1 MESYRFCTTGSSSL
15 DGLAETFLFLVH
27 VNLAEIL
34 FFFLVHINKKEKMT
48 EKVFLCVLI
57 MALTPFTTQAFSW
70 GDKVMQGVLTNS
82 LGAQAIKEDYKK
94 WIKEKHL
101 KVKTLVFA
109 VFKCFVLLFF
119 CCFWAS
125 ILFCFCFL
133 VSRHVVRHTTFLQ
146 TELPLS
152 VADSLSRHF
161 HDATLFAGNKGA
173 FWKKTGCRL
182 RDPIHPGRH

>member
-82 LGAQAIKEDYKK
+82 LGAQAIKADYKR

-101 KVKTLVFA
+101 KVKT
-109 VFKCFVLLFF
+109 CLLFLNVLF
-119 CCFWAS
+119 CCFLLLLGKHSVLFLLPCFTAHCEAHDIPTDRTAS
-125 ILFCFCFL
+125 FCCRYN
-133 VSRHVVRHTTFLQ
+133 VQ
-146 TELPLS
+146 TLP
-152 VADSLSRHF
+152 
-161 HDATLFAGNKGA
+161 
-173 FWKKTGCRL
+173 
-182 RDPIHPGRH
+182 